1 MRGHLSAVSFL
12 LLLLLQQLISKPS
25 PFLKEFKKRKDSP
38 SSSKTPSLLRKLEQL
53 ENYQKTTVKQYR
65 GSVYSQNTLN
75 PHDLTF
81 SSNEIHSIEEEE
93 AIIMQTTLTHLL
105 DALDI
110 TMKNVPRMIRICTDT
125 IANTFSGLMMGI
137 GGILNL
143 FANTFSILSY
153 KLNDAQTRYSLN
165 IPTEEYWKL
174 QRYYKQYYQNQ
185 SQSIIITTTY
195 PNQTTAM
202 NEDDVPSTSS
212 SSSPLPP
219 TPLVPPQLPSS
230 SMPPR
235 KLPNYLL
242 YRINKSLMKIN
253 TIQNLQTTANLFFGL
268 REVCIITA
276 EVSEAVTL
284 GLGEALENSFQGLQF
299 LPKITR
305 YLTDS
310 LLMLDDPSD
319 QSYYDYLQL
328 KRQQALNKT
337 LQEEEM
343 KKQRREDKEHRID
356 SLPQFIIPAAS
367 AESLNS
373 DSFNASND
381 SDIYDE
387 EKQHTLSSKR
397 ILIRPNKRFNRSS
410 AMNETSEESNH
421 RQRGVGGEDSSIY
434 RLFLQ
439 FQEFEINLY
448 YQFFDFLLHCFDFIN
463 HYFALLLNEV
473 YQSLSII
480 KHSLEIPSISLHLL
494 LSFFVILFISA
505 LPLSRSIRLPLLMM
519 TMIGLW
525 AMIILMEYTQRY
537 RLIQRIQVET
547 LGSFLQ
553 EEMTQYSPFTALRN
567 SNNSQSQSVDRT
579 AIIEDL
585 KRAYTPLT
593 PSSHTPPSTEA
604 NTAQT
609 PSPHNQPH
617 HNHHHMMWLNT
628 LIASLWN
635 IIDSD
640 FYNSG
645 LGLYMSEVYE
655 EFFSSLLNSIHE
667 TTSGFINDMKL
678 KKFHFGINP
687 PIIQHIETSIIR
699 DHQCIE
705 KLLHQS
711 MEQHAQQKRRR
722 RGRRMGGGLGEGMS
736 ERQQKGRSRH
746 KDIIQRYLK
755 ALHLNTSSLLTEEQE
770 EFLVNLSEQV
780 SDFILDNLLKAHAS
794 FQDDGSFDPSTDSL
808 SSEENR
814 TDSNTSSTTSS
825 FSRRNK
831 DSAMKLNHFFMACD
845 TLIMDVDVIYV
856 SKDMNIILSLRTNE
870 IKSMLPEFTIHLS
883 ELIFQ
888 GKIRF
893 KLELANDYPFIG
905 HNTTVSIS
913 ASVFPPFLSD
923 DMSHVLY
930 RCHLFNCPY

>member
-25 PFLKEFKKRKDSP
+25 PFLKEYKKRKDLP

-65 GSVYSQNTLN
+65 GSAYSQNTLN
-75 PHDLTF
+75 SHDLTF
-81 SSNEIHSIEEEE
+81 SSSEIHSIEEEE

-125 IANTFSGLMMGI
+125 VANTFSGLMMGI

-143 FANTFSILSY
+143 FANTFSVLSY
-153 KLNDAQTRYSLN
+153 RLNDAQTRYSLN

-185 SQSIIITTTY
+185 SQSIIITTNY
-195 PNQTTAM
+195 SNQTM
-202 NEDDVPSTSS
+202 NDDGDVSST
-212 SSSPLPP
+212 SPLPP
-219 TPLVPPQLPSS
+219 TPVTPQLPSS
-230 SMPPR
+230 STPPR

-242 YRINKSLMKIN
+242 YRINKSLMKIH
-253 TIQNLQTTANLFFGL
+253 TIQNLQTTANLFYGL

-328 KRQQALNKT
+328 KHQQALNKT

-343 KKQRREDKEHRID
+343 KKQRIKDKEHRID
-356 SLPQFIIPAAS
+356 SLPQFIIPTAS
-367 AESLNS
+367 AESLNG
-373 DSFNASND
+373 DSFNASNLND
-381 SDIYDE
+381 DDE
-387 EKQHTLSSKR
+387 NEELLKQQTLSSKR
-397 ILIRPNKRFNRSS
+397 ILIRPNKRFNLFSE
-410 AMNETSEESNH
+410 ATNATEESNH
-421 RQRGVGGEDSSIY
+421 HHRHGGEGEDSSVY

-463 HYFALLLNEV
+463 HYFTLLLNEV

-505 LPLSRSIRLPLLMM
+505 LPLSRSIRLPLLLM

-567 SNNSQSQSVDRT
+567 NLSQNVDRS

-585 KRAYTPLT
+585 RRAYTPIIPTST
-593 PSSHTPPSTEA
+593 PNPTTDAHS
-604 NTAQT
+604 T
-609 PSPHNQPH
+609 PSPFQKH
-617 HNHHHMMWLNT
+617 HSHHHMMWLNT

-655 EFFSSLLNSIHE
+655 EFFSTLLNSIHE

-705 KLLHQS
+705 RLLHQS

-722 RGRRMGGGLGEGMS
+722 GRGMGGGLGEGMS
-736 ERQQKGRSRH
+736 QRQQKGRSSH

-794 FQDDGSFDPSTDSL
+794 FQDDGSFDPSPDSS

-831 DSAMKLNHFFMACD
+831 DSAMKLNHFFVACD
-845 TLIMDVDVIYV
+845 TLIMDVDMIYV

-905 HNTTVSIS
+905 HNTTVNINT
-913 ASVFPPFLSD
+913 SVFP
-923 DMSHVLY
+923 
-930 RCHLFNCPY
+930 LFYLMM